1 MFKFVILIIFALL
14 LCADF
19 MVAVWKKEKVLSE
32 IIIRSF
38 MLVSF
43 IYLCK
48 WF

>member
-1 MFKFVILIIFALL
+1 MFKLVILIIFALN

-19 MVAVWKKEKVLSE
+19 MVAVWKKEKIISE
-32 IIIRSF
+32 IVIRSF

>member
-1 MFKFVILIIFALL
+1 MFKFVILIIFALI

-19 MVAVWKKEKVLSE
+19 MIAVWKKEAVISE